1 VHVLAALH
9 ALEWSF
15 ISLLLLMTAATGLI
29 ALVVVVRVVEPAGL
43 KALLLRLRGKP
54 TRNFHVVRRPSE

>member
-1 VHVLAALH
+1 VIAALH

-15 ISLLLLMTAATGLI
+15 ISLLLLMTVLTGLI
-29 ALVVVVRVVEPAGL
+29 AVTIVVRVVEPAGV

-54 TRNFHVVRRPSE
+54 TRNFRVVRRPSE